1 MNLSITLSSILM
13 NIEQKLLMDLLKSV
27 HVLLKLKRHIKC
39 ATYWRKKMT
48 FQERRQGESLE
59 SMLRK
64 FKRKIKNEGTL
75 RELKQREY
83 FEKPS
88 EAKKKKLKAAQKR
101 TADQQR
107 EQEL

>member
-1 MNLSITLSSILM
+1 
-13 NIEQKLLMDLLKSV
+13 
-27 HVLLKLKRHIKC
+27 
-39 ATYWRKKMT
+39 MT

-88 EAKKKKLKAAQKR
+88 ETKKKKLKAAQKR
-101 TADQQR
+101 TAEQQR

>member
-1 MNLSITLSSILM
+1 
-13 NIEQKLLMDLLKSV
+13 
-27 HVLLKLKRHIKC
+27 
-39 ATYWRKKMT
+39 MT

-75 RELKQREY
+75 RELKSREY

-88 EAKKKKLKAAQKR
+88 ETKKKKLKAAQKR
-101 TADQQR
+101 TAEQQR